1 MTAGP
6 GSNPIKNFQDVIDR
20 DINVV
25 ARHSTSNHEVLK
37 TAVEGTPMYNYYY
50 DTMHDDPN
58 YFVKVRVQIDYTLV
72 LCIDST
78 SIRKEDADTT
88 HGTSALGPCLMVA
101 HKMFSSVQL
110 LQNNRRT

>member
-58 YFVKVRVQIDYTLV
+58 YFVKVRLLIFICV
-72 LCIDST
+72 LRTPWS
-78 SIRKEDADTT
+78 
-88 HGTSALGPCLMVA
+88 
-101 HKMFSSVQL
+101 FSSNKCSMKYSQF
-110 LQNNRRT
+110 Q

>member
-1 MTAGP
+1 MPKACINAEMTAGP

-58 YFVKVRVQIDYTLV
+58 MFVKVCRGYGCYEQ
-72 LCIDST
+72 S
-78 SIRKEDADTT
+78 
-88 HGTSALGPCLMVA
+88 
-101 HKMFSSVQL
+101 
-110 LQNNRRT
+110 

>member
-58 YFVKVRVQIDYTLV
+58 YFVKVRVRVFISENTRT
-72 LCIDST
+72 I
-78 SIRKEDADTT
+78 
-88 HGTSALGPCLMVA
+88 MVA
-101 HKMFSSVQL
+101 EKMLSSVHSGAEPQTPGFVKL
-110 LQNNRRT
+110 F

>member
-58 YFVKVRVQIDYTLV
+58 YFVKVRLLIFICV
-72 LCIDST
+72 LRT
-78 SIRKEDADTT
+78 S
-88 HGTSALGPCLMVA
+88 
-101 HKMFSSVQL
+101 
-110 LQNNRRT
+110 